1 MGLGDHL
8 QRVVIDRLKGKWGGG
23 GGRGDLNLSQENS
36 HSHPQRGEG
45 RGGGGVLLSCQGCHP
60 MEYEPVLGGR
70 KDSHLLN
77 SLPVIF
83 ICTHAR
89 HQRGVPPISKQ

>member
-45 RGGGGVLLSCQGCHP
+45 RGGGGRPAGLDACQVRVRGSWWATAVC
-60 MEYEPVLGGR
+60 GGAPHGA
-70 KDSHLLN
+70 S
-77 SLPVIF
+77 
-83 ICTHAR
+83 
-89 HQRGVPPISKQ
+89 